1 MIDIKPLASSSA
13 GNCYLID
20 DGHTKILL
28 EAGIRFREIQIALDF
43 KLSSLAGCLVTHD
56 HGDHSKAMKDLVKAG
71 VDVYASQ
78 GTFNKLNLTGHRAI
92 TIKALN
98 QFNIGTW
105 TILPF
110 DVKHD
115 AEEPLGFLIA
125 NQVGEKLVFITDSA
139 YSRYTF
145 SGLTHCMIEINFI
158 EALVNQAI
166 EQEENLENR
175 EFLMM
180 RRARLRK
187 SHFSLENA
195 VEFFKSPDNDL
206 SKVQEIHILHLS
218 DGNSDEQLIKTTIQ
232 SITGKPV
239 FVAQR

>member
-13 GNCYLID
+13 GNCYTIS
-20 DGHTKILL
+20 DGTTTLLL
-28 EAGIRFREIQIALDF
+28 EAGIRFKEIQIALNF

-56 HGDHSKAMKDLVKAG
+56 HGDHSKAMKDLIKAG

-78 GTFNKLNLTGHRAI
+78 GTFNKINLTGHRAI
-92 TIKALN
+92 TIKALK
-98 QFNIGTW
+98 QFNVGTW
-105 TILPF
+105 TVLPF

-115 AEEPLGFLIA
+115 AEEPVGYLLQNSI
-125 NQVGEKLVFITDSA
+125 GEKLVFITDSA
-139 YSRYTF
+139 YSRYKFT
-145 SGLTHCMIEINFI
+145 GLTHIMLEINFI
-158 EALVNQAI
+158 ESLVNRTI
-166 EQEENLENR
+166 EEETNLENR

-195 VEFFKSPDNDL
+195 VEFFKANDI
-206 SKVQEIHILHLS
+206 SKVSEIHILHLS

-232 SITGKPV
+232 SVTGKPV
-239 FVAQR
+239 FIAQR